1 MGRRG
6 LLLEDAY
13 VYTVIGNPLDI
24 ENATSYKYAAPGHAL
39 GTLSDDAP
47 NGVVGHLGTL
57 PDTAALTVNATDVD
71 NGTQRTVSAQAVDE
85 ASVGF
90 PTGSSPLL
98 QVAELGLLQQA
109 TTIIGGT
116 PARESG
122 DMCVRV
128 VLAAD
133 DTPLRF
139 CNRYVVQGLG
149 DSGDELGPL
158 APLAADDL
166 DTGLG
171 LISTA
176 QYADPVVR
184 SVDVS
189 LKLGRG
195 LAFGDIQSARATRS
209 RVRRGGRLGVVLTVR
224 ILRGPLRK
232 VSFSVPVSRS
242 LKPGRHE
249 LHLTG
254 TGLDDPSAGASEIAL
269 DVASG
274 GDQPSED
281 TGADPGAGPVSAED
295 LKEQFDGIARYD
307 GIAGRV
313 HGRRRAVPRLPRPE
327 AADRRRR
334 LDRVQSRWSL
344 VVSRLGSADQLFEQL
359 VQGPRRVL
367 GQARVG
373 LARLDDRARRRDQPA
388 EAVRRRHGGDPAGVG
403 VAGGDA
409 DERLEVGPD
418 LLGRKV
424 RGQRHQAVLVE
435 RDLRAQEVLLTAE
448 DHDAGVDAL
457 APLDVGDD
465 AHDRVG
471 ERATSRFGHVP
482 PPRRSRS
489 RPVV

>member
-1 MGRRG
+1 M
-6 LLLEDAY
+6 
-13 VYTVIGNPLDI
+13 
-24 ENATSYKYAAPGHAL
+24 
-39 GTLSDDAP
+39 
-47 NGVVGHLGTL
+47 
-57 PDTAALTVNATDVD
+57 TVNATDVD

-90 PTGSSPLL
+90 PTGTSPLL

-109 TTIIGGT
+109 TTIIDGT

-149 DSGDELGPL
+149 DSGDR
-158 APLAADDL
+158 ARAARAAGGRRPRHRPGADL
-166 DTGLG
+166 DGAVRG
-171 LISTA
+171 PGRA
-176 QYADPVVR
+176 QRRRLAQA
-184 SVDVS
+184 
-189 LKLGRG
+189 GRG

-274 GDQPSED
+274 GDPPSED
-281 TGADPGAGPVSAED
+281 TGADPAAGPVSAED

-307 GIAGRV
+307 GIAGAFTGGD
-313 HGRRRAVPRLPRPE
+313 GRFPAYRDPKLRIDGDASIAFR
-327 AADRRRR
+327 
-334 LDRVQSRWSL
+334 SL
-344 VVSRLGSADQLFEQL
+344 VVRSRWLSRPALRTARPGSAP
-359 VQGPRRVL
+359 GPRSGPCGSR
-367 GQARVG
+367 
-373 LARLDDRARRRDQPA
+373 
-388 EAVRRRHGGDPAGVG
+388 PAG
-403 VAGGDA
+403 
-409 DERLEVGPD
+409 
-418 LLGRKV
+418 
-424 RGQRHQAVLVE
+424 
-435 RDLRAQEVLLTAE
+435 
-448 DHDAGVDAL
+448 
-457 APLDVGDD
+457 
-465 AHDRVG
+465 
-471 ERATSRFGHVP
+471 
-482 PPRRSRS
+482 
-489 RPVV
+489 